1 MTPTHTVH
9 AVILDFGGVLLHLG
23 APQPHEDLA
32 RRLGISV
39 RELRHQIFDG
49 PLSVAAQRGEITPQA
64 LWAALA
70 EQWGWPPEKGPE
82 LAAAFWQGVR
92 VDTTLPDWLR
102 TLRPRY
108 RTALLSN
115 AWLDLR
121 DLIHRL
127 GLADAF
133 DQMVISA
140 EEGLMKPDP
149 AIYRLTL
156 ERLGV
161 APQEAVFV
169 DDREENIAAARAL
182 GMHGV
187 LFRSTEQALADL
199 RALGLPA

>member
-1 MTPTHTVH
+1 MTQPNAIR

-39 RELRHQIFDG
+39 RELRREIFDG
-49 PLSVAAQRGEITPQA
+49 PLSIAAQRGEITPQE

-70 EQWGWPPEKGPE
+70 EKWGWPPEQASE
-82 LAAAFWQGVR
+82 LATAFWQGVR

-102 TLRPRY
+102 TLRPHY
-108 RTALLSN
+108 RTGLLSN

-133 DQMVISA
+133 DQMIISA
-140 EEGLMKPDP
+140 EERLMKPDP

-161 APQEAVFV
+161 APEEAVFV

-199 RALGLPA
+199 RALGLPG